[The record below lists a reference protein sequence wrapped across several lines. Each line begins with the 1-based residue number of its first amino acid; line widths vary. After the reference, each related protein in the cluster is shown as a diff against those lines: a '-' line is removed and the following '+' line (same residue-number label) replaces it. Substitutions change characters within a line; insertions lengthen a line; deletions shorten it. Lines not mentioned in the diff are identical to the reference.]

1 MVECETKL
9 IRLVQIPIVE
19 KNSYYEWMKEKEL
32 VNGVGSR
39 ERLLI
44 VVVHA
49 AHEDGDRRCLRRTP
63 REHRCDSQPLQ

>member
-9 IRLVQIPIVE
+9 IRLVQIPIE
-19 KNSYYEWMKEKEL
+19 KNSYYELMKEKEL

-49 AHEDGDRRCLRRTP
+49 AHEDGD
-63 REHRCDSQPLQ
+63 

>member
-1 MVECETKL
+1 MMVECETKL

-19 KNSYYEWMKEKEL
+19 KNSYYELMKEKEL

-44 VVVHA
+44 VVVHP
-49 AHEDGDRRCLRRTP
+49 AHEDGD
-63 REHRCDSQPLQ
+63 